1 MLLTL
6 ICIINHYLIDVLSKN
21 AIPQFLITEKRSES
35 VSSHKTRKSKKEK
48 SKTKRREE
56 GLSKYLKVIYN

>member
-1 MLLTL
+1 MTFR
-6 ICIINHYLIDVLSKN
+6 YL
-21 AIPQFLITEKRSES
+21 IPQFVITEKRSES
-35 VSSHKTRKSKKEK
+35 VSSHKKKKSKKEKEKEK